1 MFVIA
6 QATVHMKRLLSIAI
20 IAFISIGLL
29 EIGTRLIYLAL
40 FDANYD
46 HNHQK
51 VSDHFDLKC
60 SVWPPALWYA
70 VVRLRFGFHGT
81 ARKAGA
87 QSSWGDGG
95 SRRKD
100 GEDPPREDG
109 VGGTDEAAE
118 ASIEAVSVAASS
130 TARRS
135 ETRRALQQ
143 THE

>member
-51 VSDHFDLKC
+51 AKVLK
-60 SVWPPALWYA
+60 A
-70 VVRLRFGFHGT
+70 T
-81 ARKAGA
+81 ASNATFNE
-87 QSSWGDGG
+87 
-95 SRRKD
+95 KD
-100 GEDPPREDG
+100 K
-109 VGGTDEAAE
+109 
-118 ASIEAVSVAASS
+118 
-130 TARRS
+130 
-135 ETRRALQQ
+135 LQ
-143 THE
+143 

>member
-51 VSDHFDLKC
+51 AKVLK
-60 SVWPPALWYA
+60 VN
-70 VVRLRFGFHGT
+70 G
-81 ARKAGA
+81 
-87 QSSWGDGG
+87 
-95 SRRKD
+95 
-100 GEDPPREDG
+100 
-109 VGGTDEAAE
+109 
-118 ASIEAVSVAASS
+118 
-130 TARRS
+130 
-135 ETRRALQQ
+135 QQ
-143 THE
+143 RHL